1 MKLKLSTRLV
11 ITIVV
16 IQAVVLSVLFWN
28 NQQTFKHS
36 HIEQQELSY
45 LAEQEH
51 LQKTLSLGLIYADR
65 AMLSE
70 SILHLKARSDFDYAV
85 ITNRNNRV
93 MASSG
98 NVPKNLSQIKFNE
111 SYAKA
116 INSKVFHLSSEIN
129 KDNLFLGT
137 FYVGFSTEEVNQILY
152 TANSQNIILSLIA
165 IALTLIVSTLLGQ

>member
-70 SILHLKARSDFDYAV
+70 SILMIVWYVK
-85 ITNRNNRV
+85 N
-93 MASSG
+93 
-98 NVPKNLSQIKFNE
+98 PKRYQY
-111 SYAKA
+111 SYQE
-116 INSKVFHLSSEIN
+116 H
-129 KDNLFLGT
+129 GC
-137 FYVGFSTEEVNQILY
+137 
-152 TANSQNIILSLIA
+152 
-165 IALTLIVSTLLGQ
+165 GQE